1 MKIRAAALLVLFL
14 VVATAGCAA
23 LFGPSAEY
31 PAIAPVP
38 GAVGSV
44 AVDHAFE
51 FEGGAETVGV
61 TIDAGVLAGAR
72 AGEKE
77 VLIRGEV
84 PEEEWIA
91 GAYRAQVLDPAQD
104 RFYSDLLVGF
114 RGARDRRGL
123 DSDRYLE
130 LMAAA
135 VQQLPYVSAPG
146 TAAKYPVE
154 TWADGSG
161 DCDDKV
167 LLLAGLLAREGYR
180 VALLVFLPEEHM
192 ALGVGCPAGNEYGG
206 SGYAYLEVTN
216 GSYVGAVPEG
226 IGDGVR
232 LASSPLV
239 VPIGNGTTVYGA
251 APETATIDAARQAAR
266 ARVDAL
272 GPEIDRRRTAL
283 ETDRR
288 RLEDL
293 RSAGDRDAFEA
304 AYARYGADTAA
315 CDRLVEEYNRAAD
328 LLNRTAANRY
338 DRAGAAAYVSAQ
350 PP

>member
-1 MKIRAAALLVLFL
+1 MKPRVAALAVLCL
-14 VVATAGCAA
+14 AVATAGCAA
-23 LFGPSAEY
+23 LMGPSAEY
-31 PAIAPVP
+31 PAIAPVQ
-38 GAVGSV
+38 GAGEPV
-44 AVDHAFE
+44 AADHPFE
-51 FEGGAETVGV
+51 FEGGAETVGS

-84 PEEEWIA
+84 PEGEWVA

-104 RFYSDLLVGF
+104 RFYDDLLVRF
-114 RGARDRRGL
+114 REVRDRRGL
-123 DSDRYLE
+123 DGDRYLE

-146 TAAKYPVE
+146 TPAKYPVE

-161 DCDDKV
+161 DCDDKT

-180 VALLVFLPEEHM
+180 VALLVFLPESHM
-192 ALGVGCPAGNEYGG
+192 ALGVGCPAGYDYGG

-216 GSYVGAVPEG
+216 GSYVGAVPDG
-226 IGDGVR
+226 IGGGVR

-251 APETATIDAARQAAR
+251 APEVAAIEAARRTAR
-266 ARVDAL
+266 AHVEAL
-272 GPEIDRRRTAL
+272 GPEIDRQRNAL

-288 RLEDL
+288 QLEAL
-293 RSAGDRDAFEA
+293 RSAGARNAFET
-304 AYARYGADTAA
+304 AYARYRENAAA
-315 CDRLVEEYNRAAD
+315 CDRLVDEYNRAAD

-338 DRAGAAAYVSAQ
+338 DRAGAAAYVSAN